1 MNFQNIPA
9 WHSKKPN
16 VANVYHNNAKCDAG
30 NRIET
35 QQVQQGTGGRP
46 LCRRCKSLN
55 TRMQSERELSLPR
68 LDSPTL
74 R

>member
-1 MNFQNIPA
+1 MNSQNIPA
-9 WHSKKPN
+9 WHSKKRN
-16 VANVYHNNAKCDAG
+16 VANVYHNNTRCEAG

-55 TRMQSERELSLPR
+55 TTMQSRHVR
-68 LDSPTL
+68 QW
-74 R
+74 